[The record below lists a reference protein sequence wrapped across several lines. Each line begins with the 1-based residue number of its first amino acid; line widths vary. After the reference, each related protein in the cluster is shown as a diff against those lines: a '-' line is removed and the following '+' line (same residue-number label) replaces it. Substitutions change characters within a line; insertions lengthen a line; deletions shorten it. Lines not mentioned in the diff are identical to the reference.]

1 MGKTVRRSSSPWQR
15 REPAPQGPAAS
26 SGNEPGGTGV
36 PPRDSSDSVPAGA
49 PPATVQGPVAAPS
62 VSASGPARPIVP
74 GGAGHL
80 LPAPPSVSASAIVAI
95 ARVLRAHGVGGEFK
109 VQILCSGPEH
119 FLECVDTGEVL
130 LQREGLPGTF
140 LAPVESVRPIPEGAL
155 VSIEGIETREA
166 VEALRGAILGLSE
179 DRLPACEPDTYY
191 HHQLEGLRVVAA
203 GDHAEIGTVVRVE
216 DSPGHDQLVVRP
228 KAETG
233 RVAAAGDGD
242 GAESPVGGVD
252 RVDEVDGADEV
263 DGVDRVD
270 SGGVDQ
276 SALPSESTESTEPR
290 APRPRRG
297 PRKKAGDRPKSRDFL
312 IPFVGAFVARV
323 DLAGGCIE
331 VTLPPGFAES
341 QR

>member
-1 MGKTVRRSSSPWQR
+1 VGQ
-15 REPAPQGPAAS
+15 
-26 SGNEPGGTGV
+26 
-36 PPRDSSDSVPAGA
+36 
-49 PPATVQGPVAAPS
+49 
-62 VSASGPARPIVP
+62 
-74 GGAGHL
+74 L

-95 ARVLRAHGVGGEFK
+95 ARVLRAHGIHGEFK

-130 LQREGLPGTF
+130 LQREGLPGAF
-140 LAPVESVRPIPEGAL
+140 LAPVKSVRPIPEGAL

-166 VEALRGAILGLSE
+166 VEALRGAILGLPE

-203 GDHAEIGTVVRVE
+203 GDHAEIGMVVRVE

-228 KAETG
+228 KAEAG
-233 RVAAAGDGD
+233 PREAPGDGL
-242 GAESPVGGVD
+242 VD
-252 RVDEVDGADEV
+252 QVDDAG
-263 DGVDRVD
+263 RVD
-270 SGGVDQ
+270 SADEGDVVAAENDR
-276 SALPSESTESTEPR
+276 AVLPDESTKPAAFTGSTPCTESTKSTEPP

-323 DLAGGCIE
+323 DLAAGCIE
-331 VTLPPGFAES
+331 VTLPPGFVES